1 MTPTLYQPVYL
12 MFVTIVTIVLANIYT
27 KYTNTRLD
35 SEIKNSYG
43 GALFV
48 CVVLTIFIGFRPIS
62 MIFVDMVNYNATYY
76 NLYFNTRFVFNWSAG
91 NYLFDNLFHWFASS
105 RINIEYFF
113 VTMTA
118 INFGSLLLACHRMF
132 PKDTFYSFIIY
143 LGAFSTFS
151 YATNGIK
158 AGAAASIFLCALAY
172 KDKWWLSLIFLWI
185 SLGFHHSMILP
196 ISAFLICWFVRNPRL
211 YLTIW
216 CASVVISAL
225 HISFFQEIFASM
237 ADDKGARYLGE
248 DVGMSYVGF
257 RPDFILYS
265 AAPIVLG
272 YWVIKVKGYR
282 SKLYDTMYCTYL
294 LTNSVWMLCMYA
306 IFTNRIAY
314 LSWLMLP
321 IVLIYPFFDKPFI
334 RHQYSGA
341 NRVAG
346 WHLAFTLAMQII
358 YYGLLGA
365 SH

>member
-1 MTPTLYQPVYL
+1 MSPSLYSPVY
-12 MFVTIVTIVLANIYT
+12 MTFVTLMTIMLANKYSR
-27 KYTNTRLD
+27 YTNSRLE
-35 SEIKNSYG
+35 SHWAVSPIN
-43 GALFV
+43 ALTV
-48 CVVLTIFIGFRPIS
+48 CVIFVFFIGLRPVS
-62 MIFVDMVNYNATYY
+62 GVFVDMRNYWHVY
-76 NLYFNTRFVFNWSAG
+76 NMLWGNRFVFDWNAE
-91 NYLFDNLFHWFASS
+91 NLIFDNLIRWFAGA
-105 RINIEYFF
+105 RINITYFF
-113 VTMTA
+113 LIIAA
-118 INFGSLLLACHRMF
+118 INFGSLLIACRRLF
-132 PKDTFYSFIIY
+132 PKDTLYAFIIY

-185 SLGFHHSMILP
+185 SLGFHHSMTLP
-196 ISAFLICWFVRNPRL
+196 ITAFLICWFVRNPRL

-237 ADDKGARYLGE
+237 ADERGAGYLGE
-248 DVGMSYVGF
+248 DAGVSYVGF

-265 AAPIVLG
+265 AAPVILG
-272 YWVIKVKGYR
+272 YWVIKTKGYR

-306 IFTNRIAY
+306 NFTNRIAY

-321 IVLIYPFFDKPFI
+321 IVLTYPFFDKPFM

-341 NRVAG
+341 DRVAG

-358 YYGLLGA
+358 YYGLLG
-365 SH
+365 SHH

>member
-1 MTPTLYQPVYL
+1 MSPLLYSPVY
-12 MFVTIVTIVLANIYT
+12 MTFVTLMTIMLANKYS
-27 KYTNTRLD
+27 KYTNSRLE
-35 SEIKNSYG
+35 SHWAVSPIN
-43 GALFV
+43 ALTV
-48 CVVLTIFIGFRPIS
+48 CVILVFFIGLRPIS
-62 MIFVDMVNYNATYY
+62 GVFVDMRNYWHVY
-76 NLYFNTRFVFNWSAG
+76 NLLWGSRFVFDWNAE
-91 NYLFDNLFHWFASS
+91 NLIFDNLIRWCAGA
-105 RINIEYFF
+105 RIDIAYFF
-113 VTMTA
+113 LIIAA
-118 INFGSLLLACHRMF
+118 INFGSLLVACSRLF
-132 PKDTFYSFIIY
+132 PKDTLYSFIIY

-172 KDKWWLSLIFLWI
+172 KDKWWLSLIFLWV

-196 ISAFLICWFVRNPRL
+196 IVAFLICWLIRNPKF
-211 YLTIW
+211 YLTVW
-216 CASVVISAL
+216 CACAVISAL

-237 ADDKGARYLGE
+237 ADERGAGYLGE
-248 DVGMSYVGF
+248 DAGVSYVGF

-265 AAPIVLG
+265 AAPVVLG
-272 YWVIKVKGYR
+272 YWVIKTKGYR

-306 IFTNRIAY
+306 NFTNRIAY

-321 IVLIYPFFDKPFI
+321 IVLIYPFFDKPFM

-346 WHLAFTLAMQII
+346 WHLAFTLAMLII

>member
-1 MTPTLYQPVYL
+1 MSPSLYSPVY
-12 MFVTIVTIVLANIYT
+12 MTFVTLMTIMLANKYSR
-27 KYTNTRLD
+27 YTNSRLE
-35 SEIKNSYG
+35 SHWAVSPIN
-43 GALFV
+43 ALTV
-48 CVVLTIFIGFRPIS
+48 CVIFVFFIGLRPVS
-62 MIFVDMVNYNATYY
+62 GVFVDMRNYWHVY
-76 NLYFNTRFVFNWSAG
+76 NMLWGNRFVFDWNAE
-91 NYLFDNLFHWFASS
+91 NLIFDNLIRWFAGA
-105 RINIEYFF
+105 RINITYFF
-113 VTMTA
+113 LIIAA
-118 INFGSLLLACHRMF
+118 INFGSLLIACRRLF
-132 PKDTFYSFIIY
+132 PKDTLYAFIIY

-185 SLGFHHSMILP
+185 SLGFHHSMTLP
-196 ISAFLICWFVRNPRL
+196 ITAFLICWFVRNPRL

-237 ADDKGARYLGE
+237 ADERGAGYLGE
-248 DVGMSYVGF
+248 DAGVSYVGF

-265 AAPIVLG
+265 AAPVILG
-272 YWVIKVKGYR
+272 YWVIKTKGYR

-306 IFTNRIAY
+306 NFTNRIAY

-321 IVLIYPFFDKPFI
+321 IVLIYPFFDKPFM

-358 YYGLLGA
+358 YYGLLG
-365 SH
+365 SHH